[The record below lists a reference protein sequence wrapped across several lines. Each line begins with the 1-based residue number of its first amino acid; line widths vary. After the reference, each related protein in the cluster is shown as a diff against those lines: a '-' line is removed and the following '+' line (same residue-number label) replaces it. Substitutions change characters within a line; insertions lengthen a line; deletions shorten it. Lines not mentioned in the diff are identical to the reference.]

1 MLNRRSKIPGFQ
13 EGGTNVDPVSGN
25 EVPTGSL
32 PEEVRDDVDAKL
44 SVGEFV
50 LPADVVRFIG
60 LERLMKMRDEAK
72 KGLERMSQIGQ
83 MGNAEDVGE
92 ESNSTYEDDN
102 FESEIDDILGEIES
116 EKGDVNDQ
124 TETMMASGGFIKSGT
139 DLTQAPKNPV
149 FDVRYYKR
157 DSDGAVMYI
166 THINGKPMTPVPEG
180 FKQVAQEEAQ
190 KVGLAADEAKKT
202 AAATTAP
209 SAADYTSGAV
219 DGRGTDAGG
228 VKGTGPG
235 GSLQLSDL
243 DMGSKV
249 STNAIKGAAAVGAFL
264 GIPGM
269 MTAVTKAEQIAGYL
283 SGISGRAAGAANI
296 DAMARELGVDPN
308 TTAGRAAAS
317 SALDSLSANLGGPAA
332 TAGTGGTGGAAASAG
347 AAAASA
353 AASAGYSQS
362 AIGAAAQAAANA
374 IIGGKSAAE
383 AATAGQQAAQNA
395 AAAQAEAA
403 GSGDGSGSYGGV
415 GGDTGGSGTMGFGG
429 VYAKGGLI
437 NRRQYP
443 AKKQRGKGIAAS
455 K

>member
-44 SVGEFV
+44 SPGEFI

-83 MGNAEDVGE
+83 MGNAEEVGE
-92 ESNSTYEDDN
+92 ESNSTYEDEG
-102 FESEIDDILGEIES
+102 FESEIDDILGEIER
-116 EKGDVNDQ
+116 EKGDVNEQ
-124 TETMMASGGFIKSGT
+124 TETMMAAGGFIKSGT

-228 VKGTGPG
+228 VRGTGPG
-235 GSLQLSDL
+235 GSLQVSDL
-243 DMGSKV
+243 AMP
-249 STNAIKGAAAVGAFL
+249 STVGPNVVRGAAVIGAAL
-264 GIPGM
+264 GIPG
-269 MTAVTKAEQIAGYL
+269 ALAGLTKAEQIAGFL
-283 SGISGRAAGAANI
+283 SNMSGKAAGNANI
-296 DAMARELGVDPN
+296 EAMAKELGVSSS
-308 TTAGRAAAS
+308 TTEGRAAAS

-374 IIGGKSAAE
+374 IIGGKSAE
-383 AATAGQQAAQNA
+383 EATAAGRQAAQDA

-415 GGDTGGSGTMGFGG
+415 GGTTGGGDTMGFGG

-443 AKKQRGKGIAAS
+443 AKKQRGKGIAAP